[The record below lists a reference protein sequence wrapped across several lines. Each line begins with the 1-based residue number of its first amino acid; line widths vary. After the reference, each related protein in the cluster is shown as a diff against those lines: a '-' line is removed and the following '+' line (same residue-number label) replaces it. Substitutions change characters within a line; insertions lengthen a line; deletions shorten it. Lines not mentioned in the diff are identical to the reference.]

1 VCIAG
6 PGQRFLLPRR
16 GRAVAGRGREG
27 TGRGRQ
33 GAGRGVDQGSSRT
46 RFLCPLFSY
55 LVFLSRAALS
65 RATLVSRSCVSH
77 ILVSLSSPSLPLLIL
92 DPSRAMESFVSAAV
106 LVMLCL
112 LVFQGVWSAWAAND
126 APLAHRRST
135 ACSLS
140 CD

>member
-1 VCIAG
+1 VH
-6 PGQRFLLPRR
+6 R
-16 GRAVAGRGREG
+16 
-27 TGRGRQ
+27 
-33 GAGRGVDQGSSRT
+33 RT
-46 RFLCPLFSY
+46 RSALPTAEEGKGGSRAGKGGNRSGKAGSRAGSGPRIISHSFSLPSLLSH